1 MNRTTA
7 LLPLVQK
14 DEAGAVVQLQVAIDE
29 AQTFRRRGSRLS
41 GPAASYFAATRVQ
54 RASGRAT
61 TGR

>member
-7 LLPLVQK
+7 LLPLVQT
-14 DEAGAVVQLQVAIDE
+14 DEAGAVVQLQVTLDE
-29 AQTFRRRGSRLS
+29 AQTIRRRGSRLS
-41 GPAASYFAATRVQ
+41 GPAASYFAATWAQ